1 MKLDVKKLWQN
12 KTVRIVVIALLAL
25 ALLLAAWKVFYQ
37 GNKEKPSAYVPTQQ
51 ETRLALLLSKI
62 EGVGE
67 VTVMIGEENGEAVSA
82 IVVFDGEDEFLTR
95 IRVIEV
101 AANALG
107 IDPNRVQV
115 YPA

>member
-12 KTVRIVVIALLAL
+12 KTFRIVLIAILAL
-25 ALLLAAWKVFYQ
+25 VLLFAAWKVFYRD
-37 GNKEKPSAYVPTQQ
+37 GSKEASAYLPTQQ

-67 VTVMIGEENGEAVSA
+67 ATVMIGEENGEAVSV
-82 IVVFDGEDEFLTR
+82 IVVFSGEDGFLAR
-95 IRVIEV
+95 MRVIEV

>member
-1 MKLDVKKLWQN
+1 MKPDVKKLWQN
-12 KTVRIVVIALLAL
+12 KTFRIIAVALLATV
-25 ALLLAAWKVFYQ
+25 LLFAAWMVFFK
-37 GNKEKPSAYVPTQQ
+37 GSKEETSAYIPTQQ

-82 IVVFDGEDEFLTR
+82 IVVFGGEDAFLTR

>member
-1 MKLDVKKLWQN
+1 
-12 KTVRIVVIALLAL
+12 
-25 ALLLAAWKVFYQ
+25 
-37 GNKEKPSAYVPTQQ
+37 
-51 ETRLALLLSKI
+51 
-62 EGVGE
+62 
-67 VTVMIGEENGEAVSA
+67 MIGEENGEAVSA
-82 IVVFDGEDEFLTR
+82 IVVFDGKDEFLTR